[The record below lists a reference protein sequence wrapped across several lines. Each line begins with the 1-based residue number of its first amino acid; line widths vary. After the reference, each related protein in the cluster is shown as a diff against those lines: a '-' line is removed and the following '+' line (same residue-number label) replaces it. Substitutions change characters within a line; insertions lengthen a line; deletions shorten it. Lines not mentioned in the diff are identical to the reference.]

1 MLLSSA
7 SVLNLLHGFIRT
19 PFIQTE
25 PMNNRIHL
33 TFLNSA
39 NEYLN
44 IIDFLEWNIHIKDH
58 DIKDINKDKIPQHL
72 RKNYD

>member
-1 MLLSSA
+1 
-7 SVLNLLHGFIRT
+7 
-19 PFIQTE
+19 
-25 PMNNRIHL
+25 MNNRIHL